1 MYVHVPLLYT
11 QHQFIWDF
19 QFCFL
24 IIILFRNLPPQYEYM
39 YKFLWSFCMNLYEIH
54 STWNTIVKQYCI
66 TKKEL
71 YLRWN
76 DNKTHNGVFFLG
88 FQATY
93 ALGLVLGIGACAW
106 IYFLNHDNAKQV
118 YGAVILL
125 GLGGSTMLVTS
136 LAMTSDLIACNV
148 VGLIYFDTKIFLL
161 LPWTRLHSVN

>member
-1 MYVHVPLLYT
+1 MKWQQNSH
-11 QHQFIWDF
+11 W
-19 QFCFL
+19 C
-24 IIILFRNLPPQYEYM
+24 
-39 YKFLWSFCMNLYEIH
+39 
-54 STWNTIVKQYCI
+54 
-66 TKKEL
+66 
-71 YLRWN
+71 
-76 DNKTHNGVFFLG
+76 FFLG

-148 VGLIYFDTKIFLL
+148 VGLNYFGPKIFYVHLFCFWL
-161 LPWTRLHSVN
+161 DFILSMDKTCHLIAIFIFL

>member
-1 MYVHVPLLYT
+1 MT
-11 QHQFIWDF
+11 
-19 QFCFL
+19 
-24 IIILFRNLPPQYEYM
+24 
-39 YKFLWSFCMNLYEIH
+39 
-54 STWNTIVKQYCI
+54 
-66 TKKEL
+66 TKL
-71 YLRWN
+71 TL
-76 DNKTHNGVFFLG
+76 VFFLG

-148 VGLIYFDTKIFLL
+148 VGLNYFGSKIFYVHLFCL
-161 LPWTRLHSVN
+161 WLDFILSMDKTCHLIAIFIFL